1 MIKNV
6 LSKRPS
12 VKVVE
17 KFLRPIGMSNIV
29 SIARKRDDDLNGWIS
44 ICMDIS

>member
-1 MIKNV
+1 M
-6 LSKRPS
+6 SS

-29 SIARKRDDDLNGWIS
+29 SIARKRDDEFNGQGIKFVYQ
-44 ICMDIS
+44 IDGI